1 MNSSDAWGLRSDE
14 PSYAPKPPTR
24 DITVPLLDLR
34 ALHRAIREEIDRAI
48 ARVVEAQ
55 AFVLGEEVRLFE
67 EAIAARLGAAHAIG
81 VASGSDALLLS
92 LVASGVGPGDEV
104 VTTPF
109 TFFAT
114 AGAIA
119 RLGARPVFVDIE
131 PDSWN
136 LDPARVLAA
145 LGPRTRAIVP
155 VHLYG
160 RVARMEAW
168 LDEARAR
175 GIAIVEDAAQ
185 AIDARRGGRAAGT
198 IGTLGCLSFFPSK
211 NLGAFGDG
219 GLVLT
224 NDPEKAL
231 RVRRLRTHGG
241 EKMYRHDEVG
251 MNSRLDA
258 IQAAVLRA
266 KLPYLDGW
274 TEARRAIADRYR
286 ALFAE
291 AGLSAF
297 VRSAEDDPEGRH
309 VYHQFTIRAVRRD
322 ELRVFLESAGIGT
335 AVYYPVPL
343 HLQPCFAHLG
353 HHTGDFP
360 EAERAC
366 REVLSLPISPTLTP
380 EQQQFV
386 VDRIR
391 TFYF

>member
-1 MNSSDAWGLRSDE
+1 M
-14 PSYAPKPPTR
+14 KTQQR
-24 DITVPLLDLR
+24 DILVPLLDLR
-34 ALHRAIREEIDRAI
+34 ALHRAIREEIDQAI

-92 LVASGVGPGDEV
+92 LLASGVGPDDEV

-131 PDSWN
+131 PGSWN
-136 LDPARVLAA
+136 LDPDRVLAA

-175 GIAIVEDAAQ
+175 GVTVVEDAAQ

-198 IGTLGCLSFFPSK
+198 IGTFGCLSFFPSK

-219 GLVLT
+219 GLILT
-224 NDPEKAL
+224 NDPDKAT

-266 KLPYLDGW
+266 KLPSLDGW

-291 AGLSAF
+291 AGLSDV
-297 VRSAEDDPEGRH
+297 VRPAEDDPEGRH
-309 VYHQFTIRAVRRD
+309 VYHQFTIRAARRD
-322 ELRVFLESAGIGT
+322 DLRVFLESAGIGT

-343 HLQPCFAHLG
+343 HLQPCFGHLG
-353 HHTGDFP
+353 HQAGDFP
-360 EAERAC
+360 ETERAC

-380 EQQQFV
+380 EQQWYV
-386 VDRIR
+386 VNRIR
-391 TFYF
+391 AFYVGG

>member
-1 MNSSDAWGLRSDE
+1 M
-14 PSYAPKPPTR
+14 KTQQR
-24 DITVPLLDLR
+24 DILVPLLDLR
-34 ALHRAIREEIDRAI
+34 ALHRAIREEIDQAI

-92 LVASGVGPGDEV
+92 LLASGVGPGDEV

-131 PDSWN
+131 PGSWN
-136 LDPARVLAA
+136 LDPDRVLAA

-175 GIAIVEDAAQ
+175 GVAVVEDAAQ

-198 IGTLGCLSFFPSK
+198 IGTFGCLSFFPSK

-219 GLVLT
+219 GLILT
-224 NDPEKAL
+224 NDPDKAT

-266 KLPYLDGW
+266 KLPSLDGW

-291 AGLSAF
+291 AGLSDV
-297 VRSAEDDPEGRH
+297 VRPAEDDPEGRH
-309 VYHQFTIRAVRRD
+309 VYHQFTIRAARRD
-322 ELRVFLESAGIGT
+322 DLRVFLESAGVGT

-343 HLQPCFAHLG
+343 HLQPCFGHLG
-353 HHTGDFP
+353 HQAGDFP

-366 REVLSLPISPTLTP
+366 REVLSLPISPTLTA
-380 EQQQFV
+380 EQQHIV

-391 TFYF
+391 AFYS

>member
-1 MNSSDAWGLRSDE
+1 MTVQ
-14 PSYAPKPPTR
+14 KR
-24 DITVPLLDLR
+24 DLTVPLLDLR
-34 ALHRAIREEIDRAI
+34 ALHRAIREEIDQAI

-67 EAIAARLGAAHAIG
+67 EAIAARLGAGHAIG
-81 VASGSDALLLS
+81 VASGSDALLLA

-131 PDSWN
+131 PASWN
-136 LDPARVLAA
+136 LDPERVLSA

-160 RVARMEAW
+160 RVARLSPW

-175 GIAIVEDAAQ
+175 GVAVVEDAAQ

-198 IGTLGCLSFFPSK
+198 IGSFGCLSFFPSK

-224 NDPEKAL
+224 NDPDRAA
-231 RVRRLRTHGG
+231 RIRRLRTHGG

-286 ALFAE
+286 ALLAE
-291 AGLSAF
+291 AGISDF
-297 VRSAEDDPEGRH
+297 VRPAEDDTEGRH

-322 ELRVFLESAGIGT
+322 DLRASLDAAGIGT

-343 HLQPCFAHLG
+343 HLQPCFADLG
-353 HHTGDFP
+353 HRAGDFP

-380 EQQQFV
+380 EQQAYV
-386 VDRIR
+386 VERIR
-391 TFYF
+391 VFYA

>member
-1 MNSSDAWGLRSDE
+1 MR
-14 PSYAPKPPTR
+14 
-24 DITVPLLDLR
+24 VPLLDLR
-34 ALHRAIREEIDRAI
+34 AQHRAIREEIDQAM

-67 EAIAARLGAAHAIG
+67 EVIAARLGALHAIG

-131 PDSWN
+131 PASWN

-145 LGPRTRAIVP
+145 IGPRTRAIVP

-160 RVARMEAW
+160 RVARMEPW

-175 GIAIVEDAAQ
+175 GVAVVEDAAQ

-198 IGTLGCLSFFPSK
+198 IGTFGCLSFFPSK

-219 GLVLT
+219 GMVLT
-224 NDPEKAL
+224 NDPDKAT

-266 KLPYLDGW
+266 KLPYLEGW
-274 TEARRAIADRYR
+274 TEARRGIADRYR
-286 ALFAE
+286 ALLAE
-291 AGLSAF
+291 AGISDF
-297 VRSAEDDPEGRH
+297 VRPAEDDPEGRH

-322 ELRVFLESAGIGT
+322 ELRASLESAGIGT

-353 HHTGDFP
+353 YHEGDFP
-360 EAERAC
+360 QAERAC

-380 EQQQFV
+380 EQQGYV
-386 VDRIR
+386 VERIR
-391 TFYF
+391 AFYA

>member
-1 MNSSDAWGLRSDE
+1 M
-14 PSYAPKPPTR
+14 KTQQR
-24 DITVPLLDLR
+24 DILVPLLDLR
-34 ALHRAIREEIDRAI
+34 ALHRAIREEIDQAI

-131 PDSWN
+131 PGSWN
-136 LDPARVLAA
+136 LDPDRVLAA
-145 LGPRTRAIVP
+145 LGPRTRAVVP

-175 GIAIVEDAAQ
+175 GVAVVEDAAQ
-185 AIDARRGGRAAGT
+185 AIDARRGGRAAST
-198 IGTLGCLSFFPSK
+198 IGTFGCLSFFPSK

-224 NDPEKAL
+224 NDPDKAT

-266 KLPYLDGW
+266 KLPSLDGW

-286 ALFAE
+286 ALLAD
-291 AGLSAF
+291 AGLSDV
-297 VRSAEDDPEGRH
+297 VRPAEDDPEGRH
-309 VYHQFTIRAVRRD
+309 VYHQFTIRAARRD
-322 ELRVFLESAGIGT
+322 DLRGFLESAGIGT

-353 HHTGDFP
+353 HQAGDFP
-360 EAERAC
+360 ETERAC

-380 EQQQFV
+380 EQQHIV

-391 TFYF
+391 AFYS

>member
-1 MNSSDAWGLRSDE
+1 VTVQ
-14 PSYAPKPPTR
+14 KR
-24 DITVPLLDLR
+24 DLTVPLLDLR
-34 ALHRAIREEIDRAI
+34 ALHRAIREEIDQAI

-55 AFVLGEEVRLFE
+55 AFVLGEDVRLFE
-67 EAIAARLGAAHAIG
+67 EAIAARLGAGHAIG
-81 VASGSDALLLS
+81 VASGSDALLLA

-131 PDSWN
+131 PASWN
-136 LDPARVLAA
+136 LDPERVLSA

-160 RVARMEAW
+160 RVARLSPW
-168 LDEARAR
+168 LDAARAR
-175 GIAIVEDAAQ
+175 GVAVVEDAAQ

-198 IGTLGCLSFFPSK
+198 IGTFGCLSFFPSK

-219 GLVLT
+219 GMVLT
-224 NDPEKAL
+224 NDPDRAA
-231 RVRRLRTHGG
+231 RIRRLRTHGG

-266 KLPYLDGW
+266 KLPHLDGW

-286 ALFAE
+286 ALLAE
-291 AGLSAF
+291 AGISDF
-297 VRSAEDDPEGRH
+297 VRPAEDDTEGRH

-322 ELRVFLESAGIGT
+322 DLRASLDAAGIGT

-343 HLQPCFAHLG
+343 HLQPCFADLG
-353 HHTGDFP
+353 YRAGDFP

-380 EQQQFV
+380 EQQAYV
-386 VDRIR
+386 VERIR
-391 TFYF
+391 VFYA